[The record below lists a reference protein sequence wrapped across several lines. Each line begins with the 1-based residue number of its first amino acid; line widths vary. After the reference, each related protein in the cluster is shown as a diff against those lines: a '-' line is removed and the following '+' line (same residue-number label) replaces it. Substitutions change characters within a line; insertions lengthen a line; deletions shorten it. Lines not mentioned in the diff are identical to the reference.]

1 MLGTLVVGCSA
12 YIFYQIGKM
21 EYGRGVLLGV
31 VSVIVSFVSP
41 HVIPLRVPFLSV
53 IVGQLFLF
61 GALWIYNCVRKK
73 PLD

>member
-1 MLGTLVVGCSA
+1 MFGGLVVGCCA

-21 EYGRGVLLGV
+21 EYGRGALLCV
-31 VSVIVSFVSP
+31 ISIIVSFVSA
-41 HVIPLRVPFLSV
+41 HVMPLRLTVGSV

-61 GALWIYNCVRKK
+61 GALWIYNVIRKK